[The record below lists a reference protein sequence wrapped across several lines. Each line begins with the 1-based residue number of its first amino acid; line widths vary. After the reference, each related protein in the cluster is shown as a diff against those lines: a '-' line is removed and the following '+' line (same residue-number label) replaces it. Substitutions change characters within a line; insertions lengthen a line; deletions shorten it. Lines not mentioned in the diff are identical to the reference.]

1 LNGGAAP
8 VRKSKV
14 APRQVRKGSKRGFV
28 LARIGESIGGATT
41 AELFNATQHA
51 FPDMKRSSLRALLYL
66 EKKSG
71 NIDQRGGRYVLKQ
84 DRPSEPTLSLS
95 Q

>member
-1 LNGGAAP
+1 MVSVSSPMAIAASSP
-8 VRKSKV
+8 QR
-14 APRQVRKGSKRGFV
+14 
-28 LARIGESIGGATT
+28 
-41 AELFNATQHA
+41 A

-71 NIDQRGGRYVLKQ
+71 NIDQHGGRYVLKQ
-84 DRPSEPTLSLS
+84 DKPSAPTLGLS